1 MLRDGKDVTARG
13 GLHSFA
19 PMWRERLDVFCERGI
34 HVLMVVLLVF
44 GPLALGG
51 THAEFFAVMAGLG
64 VAALLLWLVR
74 LWVKPD
80 FSLLWPPLAWAVAAF
95 LLYAVLRGHEA
106 VVAYTAQ
113 GELLQLALYGTVF
126 FVTLN
131 NLNRQHSAAWVSGA
145 LITVA
150 TFAAMYA
157 LYQFLTKSGQVWH
170 FVRPAAYAGRGSGT
184 YICPNHL
191 AGLLEIALPLAL
203 AHLLAGRL
211 GHLARI
217 LAGYAVLVMIAGLVS
232 TESRGGWAAAA
243 LSLLVL
249 LAVLLGQRGQR
260 LPALIMLVIL
270 AVAALW
276 IVAEVKTSSE
286 RVQRALNTDRLDDP
300 RFNIWPAA
308 VEIWRENFWWGA
320 GPAHF
325 DHLYRLH
332 RDGRIQARPG
342 RAHNDYLDTLADY
355 GVVGATLVAAAF
367 VLVFTGVGRAW
378 RHVQREGDDFRS
390 RQSNR
395 TAFVL
400 GGSIALVALLLHAVV
415 DFNFHIPANATAAVV
430 IMALLAAH
438 IRFATD
444 DHWVRARRAVR
455 AALTVLGLVVAV
467 WLWQG
472 TIRRA
477 HEHLLMMQ
485 SEAAPDAVAQLALLR
500 QAHAL
505 EPANADTCFVLGEVN
520 RVIAADRPGNYREL
534 AAEAMTWFERAWT
547 LNPYDGYSRLRY
559 GMCLDLLGDHQLATR
574 YFLRALELD
583 PNGGFT
589 LAHVAWHYAQVDDWA
604 KVKEFTD
611 RSIKVQPVDN
621 RMAELFQE
629 TAIER
634 LAEQRRR

>member
-1 MLRDGKDVTARG
+1 
-13 GLHSFA
+13 
-19 PMWRERLDVFCERGI
+19 MWRERLDAFCERGI

-51 THAEFFAVMAGLG
+51 THAEFFAVMAGL
-64 VAALLLWLVR
+64 AAAMLLLWLVR
-74 LWVKPD
+74 IWIKAD
-80 FSLLWPPLAWAVAAF
+80 FALLWPPLAWAVTAF

-106 VVAYTAQ
+106 VVEYTAR
-113 GELLQLALYGTVF
+113 GELLHIALYGTVF
-126 FVTLN
+126 FIALN
-131 NLNRQHSAAWVSGA
+131 NLNRQHSANWVASA
-145 LITVA
+145 LIAVA

-157 LYQFLTKSGQVWH
+157 LYQFLTKSGLVWH
-170 FVRPAAYAGRGSGT
+170 FVRPASYAGRGSGT

-203 AHLLAGRL
+203 AYLLSGRL

-249 LAVLLGQRGQR
+249 MAVLLGQRGQR
-260 LPALIMLVIL
+260 LPALIVLVGL
-270 AVAALW
+270 TVAAVW
-276 IVAEVKTSSE
+276 IISEVKTTSE
-286 RVQRALNTDRLDDP
+286 RVQKALNPDKLDDP

-308 VEIWRENFWWGA
+308 VKIWQANVWWGA
-320 GPAHF
+320 GPGHF

-367 VLVFTGVGRAW
+367 VLVFAGVFRVW
-378 RHVQREGDDFRS
+378 KHVQRDGDDFRS

-395 TAFVL
+395 AAFVL
-400 GGSIALVALLLHAVV
+400 GGSVALLSLLLHAVV

-438 IRFATD
+438 VRFATD
-444 DHWVRARRAVR
+444 DHWVRPGLAAR
-455 AALTVLGLVVAV
+455 AALTALGLVAAL
-467 WLWQG
+467 WLWNGAIQ
-472 TIRRA
+472 RA
-477 HEHLLMMQ
+477 QERTLLT
-485 SEAAPDAVAQLALLR
+485 SSNAAPNAEVQLDLLR

-505 EPANADTCFVLGEVN
+505 EPANAETCFSIGEVL
-520 RVIAADRPGNYREL
+520 RVTASDRPANYREL
-534 AAEAMTWFERAWT
+534 ATEAMEWFDRAWT

-559 GMCLDLLGDHQLATR
+559 GMCLDLLGDHRLATR

-589 LAHVAWHYAQVDDWA
+589 LAHVAWHYAQLEDWA
-604 KVKEFTD
+604 KVKEFTE
-611 RSIKVQPVDN
+611 RSMKVQPNNN
-621 RMAELFQE
+621 RMAELFYE
-629 TAIER
+629 AAVER
-634 LAEQRRR
+634 LAEQQRR